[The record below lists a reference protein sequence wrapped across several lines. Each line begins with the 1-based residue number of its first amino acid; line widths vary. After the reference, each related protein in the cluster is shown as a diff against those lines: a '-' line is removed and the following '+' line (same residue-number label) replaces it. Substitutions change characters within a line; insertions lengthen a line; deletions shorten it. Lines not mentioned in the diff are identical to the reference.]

1 MTKCVSFI
9 ELRVNEYACMRRI
22 YVATNKTTS
31 ILLEW
36 NWWIHRNEAFER
48 GIAFFSVPTQKK
60 IDHITHL
67 FISEKSIPR
76 QNCALGFAHQF
87 HDGCVALHVPLLPH
101 FQLKICTNMQ
111 KQKLLFS
118 KLTLTTKKYIVCDY
132 YCVDSHFDVRLSNLM
147 RQ

>member
-1 MTKCVSFI
+1 MNTLVCAVSMWPPTKQHPSCSNGIGESI
-9 ELRVNEYACMRRI
+9 EMRLS
-22 YVATNKTTS
+22 KGG
-31 ILLEW
+31 LL
-36 NWWIHRNEAFER
+36 
-48 GIAFFSVPTQKK
+48 FFLCQHKKK